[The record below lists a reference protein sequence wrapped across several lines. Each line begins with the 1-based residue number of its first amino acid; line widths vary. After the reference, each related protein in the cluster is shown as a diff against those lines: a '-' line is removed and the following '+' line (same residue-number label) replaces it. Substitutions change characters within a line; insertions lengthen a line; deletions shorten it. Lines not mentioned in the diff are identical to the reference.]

1 MKFIKN
7 NTDCTK
13 IVDTVFP
20 VLSMANEDKSED
32 KVNATIGSL
41 CDENGQLVALDS
53 YYSYFKQLDNRVF
66 AKYSEAIKGNR
77 NYVDAVLKHVLEDKV
92 NLYKSCVATS
102 GGTGAV
108 SLTIKD
114 ILEEGD
120 TLLLPEVAWGSY
132 KLMAKEYHLNTMTY
146 DIYNLNDLLDKIK
159 LLAAR
164 QSRVLVIINSPC
176 HNPCG
181 QSYSE
186 EKFDKIIETMNN
198 ADVPCVLLNDIAYI
212 DYSYNLKDSRNYM
225 RSFNNANSNVLIIIA
240 FSISK
245 SMTSYGQR
253 CGAAIILS
261 SNEKDCEFVTDIFE
275 KTCRSTWSNI
285 NNAAMENFA
294 DIINNHCDEFLKE
307 KEYYIN
313 LLKERSSLLIKEAHD
328 VDLPV
333 YHYDEGFFVTLKIDD
348 NSQRDIIH
356 EKLIENHIYTVK
368 VNRGIRI
375 AVCSV
380 PTNKIR
386 GLARRIK
393 NIYISLEL

>member
-7 NTDCTK
+7 DTDCTK

-20 VLSMANEDKSED
+20 VLLMANNDTSED

-53 YYSYFKQLDNRVF
+53 YYTYFKQLDNRIF
-66 AKYSEAIKGNR
+66 AKYSEAIKGNG
-77 NYVDAVLKHVLEDKV
+77 NYVEAVLNHVLEDKV
-92 NLYKSCVATS
+92 TLFRSCVATS

-108 SLTIKD
+108 SLTMKD
-114 ILEEGD
+114 ILEEGE
-120 TLLLPEVAWGSY
+120 TVLLPEVAWGSY
-132 KLMAKEYHLNTMTY
+132 KLMAKEYHLNVMTY
-146 DIYNLNDLLDKIK
+146 DIYNLDDLLNKIK
-159 LLAAR
+159 LLANE
-164 QSRVLVIINSPC
+164 QSRVMVVINSPC

-181 QSYSE
+181 QSYNE
-186 EKFDKIIETMNN
+186 EDFNKIIDTMNN
-198 ADVPCVLLNDIAYI
+198 AAAPCVLLNDIAYI

-225 RSFNNANSNVLIIIA
+225 RSFNKANDNVLIIVA

-261 SNEKDCEFVTDIFE
+261 SNKEDCDFVTDIFE

-294 DIINNHCDEFLKE
+294 DIMNNHHDEFMKE
-307 KEYYIN
+307 KDYYID
-313 LLKERSSLLIKEAHD
+313 LLNQRSSLLIREAKE
-328 VDLPV
+328 VLLPV

-348 NSQRDIIH
+348 NKQRDLIH

-368 VNRGIRI
+368 VNKGIRI
-375 AVCSV
+375 AICSV
-380 PTNKIR
+380 PLNKIH

-393 NIYISLEL
+393 DIYSELGI